1 MAMLELAVT
10 FTSWLNSNAK
20 CIIFIVYIVLF
31 ITLILTGIIINNY
44 ILTYKVEKLKL
55 IKSNQDGLIQQFE
68 NDKEEKK
75 SLRKDI
81 DALRLMLD
89 LALGEMSKEEVESF
103 NSKLKAKER
112 MDRIERNS
120 RNKDN

>member
-1 MAMLELAVT
+1 MAILELAVT

-31 ITLILTGIIINNY
+31 IALILTGIIINNY

-68 NDKEEKK
+68 NDKEEKN

-81 DALRLMLD
+81 DALKLMLD
-89 LALGEMSKEEVESF
+89 LALSVMSKEEVESF
-103 NSKLKAKER
+103 NSKLKVKER

>member
-1 MAMLELAVT
+1 MAILELVVT
-10 FTSWLNSNAK
+10 FTSWLNSNVK

-68 NDKEEKK
+68 NDKEEKN

-89 LALGEMSKEEVESF
+89 LALSVMSKEEVESF

>member
-1 MAMLELAVT
+1 MAILELAVT
-10 FTSWLNSNAK
+10 FTSWFNSNAK

-31 ITLILTGIIINNY
+31 IALILTGIIINNY

-68 NDKEEKK
+68 NDKEEKN

-89 LALGEMSKEEVESF
+89 LALSVMSKEEVESF
-103 NSKLKAKER
+103 NSKLKVKER

>member
-1 MAMLELAVT
+1 M
-10 FTSWLNSNAK
+10 
-20 CIIFIVYIVLF
+20 
-31 ITLILTGIIINNY
+31 LTGIIINNY

-68 NDKEEKK
+68 NDKEEKN

-89 LALGEMSKEEVESF
+89 LALSVMSKEEVESF
-103 NSKLKAKER
+103 NNKLKAKER

>member
-1 MAMLELAVT
+1 
-10 FTSWLNSNAK
+10 
-20 CIIFIVYIVLF
+20 
-31 ITLILTGIIINNY
+31 
-44 ILTYKVEKLKL
+44 
-55 IKSNQDGLIQQFE
+55 
-68 NDKEEKK
+68 
-75 SLRKDI
+75 
-81 DALRLMLD
+81 MLD